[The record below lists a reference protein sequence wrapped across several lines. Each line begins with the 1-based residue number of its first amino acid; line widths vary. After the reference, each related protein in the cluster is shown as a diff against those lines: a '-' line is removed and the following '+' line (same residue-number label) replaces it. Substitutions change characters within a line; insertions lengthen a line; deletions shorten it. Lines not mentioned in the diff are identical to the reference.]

1 MKTPKECIVCGKDI
15 TTGICIAEKYC
26 DWCEENITG
35 EGSQRKMLFGEIFNI
50 CGVCAGFYDNK
61 SWERLIIRIVK
72 R

>member
-1 MKTPKECIVCGKDI
+1 LREDEKTMNL
-15 TTGICIAEKYC
+15 KYC

-50 CGVCAGFYDNK
+50 CGVCANFYEMQEF
-61 SWERLIIRIVK
+61 ERLILRIVK

>member
-1 MKTPKECIVCGKDI
+1 MNL
-15 TTGICIAEKYC
+15 KYC

-50 CGVCAGFYDNK
+50 CGVCANFYEMQEF
-61 SWERLIIRIVK
+61 ERLILRIVK